1 VARRGMQDLTKEQFW
16 RRMVGL
22 WRRST
27 PAVTVRDFCAEH
39 GLSEP
44 SFYSWR
50 RTLAQRDG
58 KIQATPRQLGK
69 GPKQTQTLDRP
80 QDEQP
85 AFVPLTVLP
94 SSPSPPAAPLELV
107 LPSGHI
113 LRLPPGFDA
122 ATLRRLLA
130 VLQEKPSC

>member
-1 VARRGMQDLTKEQFW
+1 MARQGKRDLSKERFW

-22 WRRST
+22 WRRCR
-27 PAVTVRDFCAEH
+27 PVTVRDFCAEH

-58 KIQATPRQLGK
+58 KIPATPRQLGERSEHA
-69 GPKQTQTLDRP
+69 TQRKDRP

-94 SSPSPPAAPLELV
+94 SPSDLPAAPLELV

-122 ATLRRLLA
+122 ATLSRLLV